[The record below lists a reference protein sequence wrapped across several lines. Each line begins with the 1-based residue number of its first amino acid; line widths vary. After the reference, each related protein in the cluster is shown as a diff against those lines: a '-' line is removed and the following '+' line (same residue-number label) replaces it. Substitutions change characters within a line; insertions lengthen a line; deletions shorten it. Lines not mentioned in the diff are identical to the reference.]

1 MFRGIRMIKHTLKLD
16 IEERDE
22 LLKLVKTGK
31 SSAAKLTHARI
42 LLAADESVEDA
53 KTDIEIA
60 KLLLVS
66 VSMVQR
72 IRSTAVESGL
82 SAALE
87 RKARTNKKAL
97 KVDGENEARLISI
110 CCSTPP
116 EGRSRWTLQLLANE
130 LVRLEIFD
138 EISKSTVQ
146 RTLKKMNLSLG

>member
-1 MFRGIRMIKHTLKLD
+1 MIKHTLKLD

-87 RKARTNKKAL
+87 RKARTTKKAL
-97 KVDGENEARLISI
+97 KVYGENEARLITI

>member
-1 MFRGIRMIKHTLKLD
+1 MIKHTLKLD
-16 IEERDE
+16 VEEREE

-42 LLAADESVEDA
+42 LLAADESIEDA

-82 SAALE
+82 AVALE
-87 RKARTNKKAL
+87 RKARTTKKAL
-97 KVDGENEARLISI
+97 KVDGEKEAHLISI

>member
-1 MFRGIRMIKHTLKLD
+1 MFRDIWMIKHILKLD
-16 IEERDE
+16 VEEREE

-31 SSAAKLTHARI
+31 SAAAKLTHARI

-53 KTDIEIA
+53 KTDTEIA

-72 IRSTAVESGL
+72 IRSVAVEFGL
-82 SAALE
+82 PAALE
-87 RKARTNKKAL
+87 RKARTTKKAL
-97 KVDGENEARLISI
+97 KVDGENEARLITI

-146 RTLKKMNLSLG
+146 RTLKKMSLSLG

>member
-1 MFRGIRMIKHTLKLD
+1 MFRDIWMIKHILKLD
-16 IEERDE
+16 VEEREE
-22 LLKLVKTGK
+22 LLNLVKTGK
-31 SSAAKLTHARI
+31 SAAAKLTHARI

-53 KTDIEIA
+53 KTDTEIA

-72 IRSTAVESGL
+72 IRSVAVEFGL
-82 SAALE
+82 PAALE
-87 RKARTNKKAL
+87 RKARTTKKAL
-97 KVDGENEARLISI
+97 KVDGENEARLITI

-146 RTLKKMNLSLG
+146 RTLKKMSLSLG

>member
-1 MFRGIRMIKHTLKLD
+1 MIKHTLKLD
-16 IEERDE
+16 IEEREE

-42 LLAADESVEDA
+42 LLAADESIEDA

-82 SAALE
+82 AVALE
-87 RKARTNKKAL
+87 RKARTTKKAL
-97 KVDGENEARLISI
+97 KVDGEKEAHLISI

>member
-1 MFRGIRMIKHTLKLD
+1 MDIGMIKHTLKLD
-16 IEERDE
+16 VEEREE

-42 LLAADESVEDA
+42 LLAADESIEDA

-82 SAALE
+82 AVALE
-87 RKARTNKKAL
+87 RKARTTKKAL
-97 KVDGENEARLISI
+97 KVDGEKEAHLISI

>member
-1 MFRGIRMIKHTLKLD
+1 MIKHTLKLD
-16 IEERDE
+16 VEEREE

-42 LLAADESVEDA
+42 LLAADESIEDA

-82 SAALE
+82 TVALE
-87 RKARTNKKAL
+87 RKARTTKKAL
-97 KVDGENEARLISI
+97 KVDGEKEAHLISI

>member
-1 MFRGIRMIKHTLKLD
+1 MIKHTLKLD
-16 IEERDE
+16 VEEREE

-31 SSAAKLTHARI
+31 SPAAKLTHARI
-42 LLAADESVEDA
+42 LLAADESIEDA

-82 SAALE
+82 AVALE
-87 RKARTNKKAL
+87 RKARTTKKAL
-97 KVDGENEARLISI
+97 KVDGEKEAHLISI

>member
-1 MFRGIRMIKHTLKLD
+1 MFRDIRMIKHTLKLD

-60 KLLLVS
+60 QLLLVS

-87 RKARTNKKAL
+87 RKARTTKKAL
-97 KVDGENEARLISI
+97 KVDGENEARLITI

>member
-1 MFRGIRMIKHTLKLD
+1 MIKHTLKLD
-16 IEERDE
+16 VEEREE
-22 LLKLVKTGK
+22 LIKLVKTGK

-42 LLAADESVEDA
+42 LLAADESIEDA

-82 SAALE
+82 TVALE
-87 RKARTNKKAL
+87 RKARTTKKAL
-97 KVDGENEARLISI
+97 KVDGEKEAHLISI

>member
-1 MFRGIRMIKHTLKLD
+1 MDIWMIKHTLKLD
-16 IEERDE
+16 VEERDE

-31 SSAAKLTHARI
+31 SSAAKLTHSRI
-42 LLAADESVEDA
+42 LLAADESIEDA

-82 SAALE
+82 AAALE
-87 RKARTNKKAL
+87 RKAHTTKKVP
-97 KVDGENEARLISI
+97 KVDGEKEAHLISI

>member
-1 MFRGIRMIKHTLKLD
+1 MFRDIRMIKHTLKLD

-42 LLAADESVEDA
+42 LLAADESAEDA

-87 RKARTNKKAL
+87 RKARTTKKAL
-97 KVDGENEARLISI
+97 KVYGENEARLITI

>member
-1 MFRGIRMIKHTLKLD
+1 MIKHTLKLD
-16 IEERDE
+16 VEEREE

-42 LLAADESVEDA
+42 LLAADESIEDA
-53 KTDIEIA
+53 KTDIERA

-82 SAALE
+82 TVALE
-87 RKARTNKKAL
+87 RKARTTKKAL
-97 KVDGENEARLISI
+97 KVDGEKEAHLISI

>member
-1 MFRGIRMIKHTLKLD
+1 MIKHILKLD
-16 IEERDE
+16 VEEREE

-31 SSAAKLTHARI
+31 SAAAKLTHARI

-53 KTDIEIA
+53 KTDTEIA

-72 IRSTAVESGL
+72 IRSVAVEFGL
-82 SAALE
+82 PAALE
-87 RKARTNKKAL
+87 RKARTTKKAL
-97 KVDGENEARLISI
+97 KVDGENEARLITI

-146 RTLKKMNLSLG
+146 RTLKKMSLSLG